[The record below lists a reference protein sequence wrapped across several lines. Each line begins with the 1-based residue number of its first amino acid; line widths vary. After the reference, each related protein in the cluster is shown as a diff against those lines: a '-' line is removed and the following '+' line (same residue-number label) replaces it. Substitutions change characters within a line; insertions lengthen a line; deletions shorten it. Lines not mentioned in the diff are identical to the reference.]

1 VIDKP
6 RLYYQIA
13 MPTVGGGALGSPVF
27 DASGRF
33 VGVVVTRRTG
43 SRTPAATAV
52 LPAEEI
58 RDVAKQAQ

>member
-13 MPTVGGGALGSPVF
+13 TIGGGAGLGSPVF
-27 DASGRF
+27 DSTGRF
-33 VGVVVTRRTG
+33 VGVIVLRTSG
-43 SRTPAATAV
+43 SRGPSLTGV
-52 LPAEEI
+52 LPADEI